1 MAAFLGEAETSDA
14 DSVGSK
20 AATLS
25 RLALRYDVPPGFCL
39 EAAVFDRLSGAVAG
53 DERARSELRALV
65 ADGLER
71 LEARV
76 GRAPVAVAVRSSAI
90 GEDGSDASFAGQHD
104 TVLGVH
110 GVDAIA
116 DAVLR
121 CWRSVSDERA
131 LAYRREKGIDGP
143 PRIAVLVQEFV
154 EADVA
159 AIAFTSDPVSGDR
172 DRVVVNASWGLGET
186 IASGAV
192 TPDIFTLR
200 KADLAL
206 LSTEVSDKRV
216 MAQRRDGTVVE
227 IPVPEERRTRA
238 ALDEEAVRG
247 VARLALD
254 LEKETGGPVDVECA
268 FVAGRLVLLQS
279 RPITA
284 LVGEAEFPVRWSDPA
299 DAELT
304 WHRDEA
310 HHGEH
315 APPLS
320 VDYVVEGPGAGVR
333 GRARIL
339 GQPTLV
345 LYQAQNGWIYF
356 GGRHLVEADQLPQA
370 RAVAEARV
378 RDLSRRLPDIWRD
391 DYLPSVR
398 AHYAWMRSL
407 ALDAI
412 SGAGAAALWNEL
424 WRRVND
430 IWTTHMLV
438 VTGAY
443 SAVDELA
450 RAYTQLTGRPDA
462 EALELVQGRAMT
474 LQRMQAELHRLV
486 EELRREERLAA
497 AIERGDVRSV
507 EDVRAL
513 SGSAAAAPIEAF
525 LADHGDVG
533 QAFGDLGSPPWA
545 DDQPLLFDELARRL
559 RSADGDPARRLEELL
574 RRADSIAAATRTLLR
589 DRPDDLA
596 RFEEALAVAQAAG
609 PLTEEHNYWIDRFA
623 QANVRRAVL
632 AFGERLARDSQLGD
646 PGQVFLFYIP
656 EVRDALVSGRDLRPL
671 ARRRADQ
678 VRREARLRPPP
689 IIRGTL
695 AEGDA
700 LAGSR
705 ILDLNLRVPQ
715 SDPRGLKGIPASPG
729 LGRGPVRIVE
739 DPDAFGRFRSGEV
752 LVCRSSNVSWVP
764 LFAIAA
770 AVVTEVGGALSHA
783 AVVAREFGVPAV
795 VGTGV
800 ALSELVDGQLVE
812 VDGTAGLVRRLH
824 SRLPAEAAGAD
835 G

>member
-1 MAAFLGEAETSDA
+1 MVAFLGEAETSDA

-65 ADGLER
+65 AVGLER
-71 LEARV
+71 LQARL
-76 GRAPVAVAVRSSAI
+76 GGGQVAVAVRSSAI

-172 DRVVVNASWGLGET
+172 ERVVVNASWGLGET
-186 IASGAV
+186 IASGTV
-192 TPDIFTLR
+192 TPDTFTLR

-216 MAQRRDGTVVE
+216 MAHRRDGAVVV

-238 ALDEEAVRG
+238 ALDEEAVRS

-254 LEKETGGPVDVECA
+254 LERETGGPVDVECA

-284 LVGEAEFPVRWSDPA
+284 LVGEAEFAEFPVTWSDPA

-320 VDYVVEGPGAGVR
+320 VEYVVEGPSAGVR

-345 LYQAQNGWIYF
+345 RYQAQNGWIYF
-356 GGRHLVEADQLPQA
+356 GGRHLVGEDQLPRA

-378 RDLSRRLPDIWRD
+378 RDLSRRLPDLWRD
-391 DYLPSVR
+391 EYLPSVR

-407 ALDAI
+407 ALETI
-412 SGAGAAALWNEL
+412 SGAGAAALWDEL

-438 VTGAY
+438 VIGAY

-450 RAYTQLTGRPDA
+450 RAHTQLTGRPDA

-486 EELRREERLAA
+486 EQLRPDERLAV
-497 AIERGDVRSV
+497 AIEKGDVRSV

-533 QAFGDLGSPPWA
+533 QAFGDLRSPPWV

-559 RSADGDPARRLEELL
+559 RSTDGDPATRLAVLR
-574 RRADSIAAATRTLLR
+574 RRADSIAAAARTLLA
-589 DRPDDLA
+589 DRPEDLA

-632 AFGERLARDSQLGD
+632 AFGERLARASQLGD
-646 PGQVFLFYIP
+646 P
-656 EVRDALVSGRDLRPL
+656 A
-671 ARRRADQ
+671 
-678 VRREARLRPPP
+678 
-689 IIRGTL
+689 
-695 AEGDA
+695 
-700 LAGSR
+700 
-705 ILDLNLRVPQ
+705 
-715 SDPRGLKGIPASPG
+715 
-729 LGRGPVRIVE
+729 
-739 DPDAFGRFRSGEV
+739 
-752 LVCRSSNVSWVP
+752 
-764 LFAIAA
+764 
-770 AVVTEVGGALSHA
+770 
-783 AVVAREFGVPAV
+783 
-795 VGTGV
+795 
-800 ALSELVDGQLVE
+800 
-812 VDGTAGLVRRLH
+812 
-824 SRLPAEAAGAD
+824 
-835 G
+835 